1 MVCVGRGKVLTWFL
15 VAAPKKDWSPSEWIA
30 NFLKDEHFY
39 YDDGTYGDMYDDAI
53 TGSDGEPFGDEFD
66 DEGVLDSLI
75 ILGLAAVIV
84 FLIYYRQQRQRAHR
98 QAEEEAAARAG
109 LVPPPM
115 PQPGAPGDPHFQPW
129 GVGGLGH

>member
-1 MVCVGRGKVLTWFL
+1 
-15 VAAPKKDWSPSEWIA
+15 
-30 NFLKDEHFY
+30 
-39 YDDGTYGDMYDDAI
+39 MYDEGI

-109 LVPPPM
+109 LVPPLM
-115 PQPGAPGDPHFQPW
+115 PQPGAPGDPQFQPW
-129 GVGGLGH
+129 GAGGLGH